1 MAGTFL
7 VGSFP
12 GCRGRF
18 DATVAEDDAD
28 VTDGLPFNDDSDDD
42 AGE

>member
-1 MAGTFL
+1 MVGTFL

-18 DATVAEDDAD
+18 DVSVAEDEAD
-28 VTDGLPFNDDSDDD
+28 VGFPFNDDSDDD